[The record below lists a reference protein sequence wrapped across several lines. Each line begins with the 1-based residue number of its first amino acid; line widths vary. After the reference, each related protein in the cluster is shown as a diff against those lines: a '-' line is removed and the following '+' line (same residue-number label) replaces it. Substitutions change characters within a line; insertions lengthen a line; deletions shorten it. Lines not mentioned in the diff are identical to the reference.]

1 MTMFRRCVLFVA
13 FVVFI
18 VGWGVISV
26 ISLGVIAGV
35 LRGRGAGVG
44 LGGKSGLVWVWC
56 RSGWRNFVKISLVL
70 SLLLTPPIRMPFSM

>member
-1 MTMFRRCVLFVA
+1 MLRRCVIVVSFVLLMM
-13 FVVFI
+13 VDGVTS
-18 VGWGVISV
+18 VGVIS
-26 ISLGVIAGV
+26 GM

-56 RSGWRNFVKISLVL
+56 SSGCRNLVKISLVL